1 MANRN
6 TVQSVASDLKSHEA
20 KCEER
25 WKTIFKETEEIKTE
39 VSDLNKTL
47 KMAVFGCFGF
57 LGTLLIAL
65 ISIIFPLN

>member
-1 MANRN
+1 MTYKP
-6 TVQSVASDLKSHEA
+6 TVQSVSSDLKSHEA
-20 KCEER
+20 QCAER
-25 WKTIFKETEEIKTE
+25 WKTIFRETEDIKTE
-39 VSDLNKTL
+39 VADLNKTL

>member
-1 MANRN
+1 MTSKP
-6 TVQSVASDLKSHEA
+6 TVQSVSSDLKSHEA
-20 KCEER
+20 QCAER
-25 WKTIFKETEEIKTE
+25 WKTIFRETEEIKTE
-39 VSDLNKTL
+39 VAELNKTL

>member
-1 MANRN
+1 MTNKP
-6 TVQSVASDLKSHEA
+6 TVQSVSSDLKSHEA
-20 KCEER
+20 QCAER
-25 WKTIFKETEEIKTE
+25 WKTIFRETEDIKTE
-39 VSDLNKTL
+39 VADLNKTL

>member
-1 MANRN
+1 MTSKP
-6 TVQSVASDLKSHEA
+6 TVQSVSSDLKSHEA
-20 KCEER
+20 QCAER
-25 WKTIFKETEEIKTE
+25 WKKIFRETEEIKTE
-39 VSDLNKTL
+39 VEDLNKTL

>member
-1 MANRN
+1 MTSKP
-6 TVQSVASDLKSHEA
+6 TVQSVSSDLKSHEA
-20 KCEER
+20 QCAER
-25 WKTIFKETEEIKTE
+25 WKTIFKETEDIKTE

-65 ISIIFPLN
+65 ISIIFPVN

>member
-1 MANRN
+1 MSAKILDGKKL
-6 TVQSVASDLKSHEA
+6 ASHSE
-20 KCEER
+20 
-25 WKTIFKETEEIKTE
+25 EEIKTE

-65 ISIIFPLN
+65 ISIIFPVN

>member
-1 MANRN
+1 MTNKP
-6 TVQSVASDLKSHEA
+6 TVQSVSSDLKSHEA
-20 KCEER
+20 QCAER
-25 WKTIFKETEEIKTE
+25 WKTIFRETEEIKTE